1 MKSDKS
7 GSIVGVR
14 TAKTRRKRN
23 SGFMKSR
30 MMQVRLID
38 FSLKN
43 AARFIIVS
51 SDVDY
56 DPVKVARDAR
66 TSRVAKNERQRLQN
80 IARAQA
86 ASSEREER
94 KKDLERTL
102 ASTRTSTASMGKFD
116 RKLEGEKKLRGVKR
130 KVNLVGSLL
139 SCHSPSVV

>member
-1 MKSDKS
+1 
-7 GSIVGVR
+7 
-14 TAKTRRKRN
+14 
-23 SGFMKSR
+23 MKSR